1 MIDRIAGMEFLN
13 HQSVTHVCQRTD
25 SNVGTVPTL
34 NATVQTQRVGER
46 KRTKE
51 NLSIVWMLDDT
62 K

>member
-34 NATVQTQRVGER
+34 NATV
-46 KRTKE
+46 RTNTESGREKTHE
-51 NLSIVWMLDDT
+51 GKSINRLDDT